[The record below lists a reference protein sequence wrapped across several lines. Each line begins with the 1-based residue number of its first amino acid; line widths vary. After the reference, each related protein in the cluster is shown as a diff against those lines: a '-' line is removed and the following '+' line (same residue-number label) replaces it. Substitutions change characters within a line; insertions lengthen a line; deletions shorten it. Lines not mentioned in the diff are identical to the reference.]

1 MLFLQ
6 VNRKVR
12 EMDKARVLNVAK
24 KVSVLELEIQLIE
37 KMKIVSFFTV
47 FKIKSF
53 SLNLIYFG
61 LKNLI

>member
-1 MLFLQ
+1 MSFLQ

-12 EMDKARVLNVAK
+12 EMDKARVLNVEK
-24 KVSVLELEIQLIE
+24 KESVLELEIQVIE

-47 FKIKSF
+47 FKIKTF